1 MLIEGNFIIMEI
13 ILIISILS
21 IIIISILMNTS
32 IKKLEKIA
40 LDEELN
46 KISEK
51 YPNNIEICKEILKK
65 LKNEKVKIE
74 ENETSES
81 TMYIAVQDKIS
92 IGNTHKSFTRI
103 QTMAH
108 ECLHSIQD
116 RKLLIANFIFSNIYL
131 LFFVIMIILLIFKI
145 IQDKMLFL
153 NIFLI
158 ISFVYYVVKIYLE
171 NDAMIKAEYLA
182 KEYIEEQKITTEEEN
197 EKLIKGFKELNKG
210 CIKTTNCSIFI
221 NIMIKVI
228 IFSALSLIF

>member
-1 MLIEGNFIIMEI
+1 MEI

-32 IKKLEKIA
+32 VKKLEKIA
-40 LDEELN
+40 LDEQLN
-46 KISEK
+46 QISDK
-51 YPNNIEICKEILKK
+51 YPSNTEICKTILKK

-74 ENETSES
+74 ENKASES

-108 ECLHSIQD
+108 ECLHSIQE
-116 RKLLIANFIFSNIYL
+116 RKLLICNFIFSNIYL
-131 LFFVIMIILLIFKI
+131 FYFVIMVILLVFKI
-145 IQDKMLFL
+145 IQNKMLFL

-158 ISFVYYVVKIYLE
+158 ISFIYYVVKIYLE

-182 KEYIEEQKITTEEEN
+182 KEYIEEQKITTKKEN
-197 EKLIKGFKELNKG
+197 AKLITGFKELNKG
-210 CIKTTNCSIFI
+210 CIKATNCNIFI
-221 NIMIKVI
+221 NIMIKVV
-228 IFSALSLIF
+228 IFSILSLIF

>member
-1 MLIEGNFIIMEI
+1 MEI

-51 YPNNIEICKEILKK
+51 YPTNLEICKAILKK

-81 TMYIAVQDKIS
+81 TMYIVVQDKIS

-228 IFSALSLIF
+228 IFGALSLIF

>member
-1 MLIEGNFIIMEI
+1 MEI

-81 TMYIAVQDKIS
+81 TMYIVVQDKIS

-228 IFSALSLIF
+228 IFGALSLIF

>member
-1 MLIEGNFIIMEI
+1 MEI

-21 IIIISILMNTS
+21 IIIIAILMNTS
-32 IKKLEKIA
+32 VKKLEKIA

-46 KISEK
+46 QISDK
-51 YPNNIEICKEILKK
+51 YPSNIEICKTILKK

-74 ENETSES
+74 ENKASES

-108 ECLHSIQD
+108 ECLHSIQE
-116 RKLLIANFIFSNIYL
+116 RKLLICNFIFSNIYL
-131 LFFVIMIILLIFKI
+131 FYFVIMVILLVFKI
-145 IQDKMLFL
+145 IQNKMLFL

-158 ISFVYYVVKIYLE
+158 ISFIYYVVKIYLE

-182 KEYIEEQKITTEEEN
+182 KEYIEEQKITTKEEN
-197 EKLIKGFKELNKG
+197 AKLITGFKELNKG
-210 CIKTTNCSIFI
+210 CIKATNCNIFI
-221 NIMIKVI
+221 NIMIKVV
-228 IFSALSLIF
+228 IFSILSLIF

>member
-1 MLIEGNFIIMEI
+1 MEI

-182 KEYIEEQKITTEEEN
+182 KEYIEEQKIATEEEN
-197 EKLIKGFKELNKG
+197 AKLIKGFKELNKG

>member
-1 MLIEGNFIIMEI
+1 MEI

-21 IIIISILMNTS
+21 IIIIAILMNTS
-32 IKKLEKIA
+32 VKKLEKIA

-46 KISEK
+46 QISDK
-51 YPNNIEICKEILKK
+51 YPSNIEICKTILKK

-74 ENETSES
+74 ENKALES

-116 RKLLIANFIFSNIYL
+116 RKLLICNFIFSNIYL
-131 LFFVIMIILLIFKI
+131 FYFVTMVILLVFKI
-145 IQDKMLFL
+145 IQNKMLFL

-158 ISFVYYVVKIYLE
+158 ISFIYYVVKIYLE

-182 KEYIEEQKITTEEEN
+182 REYIEEQKITTSEEN
-197 EKLIKGFKELNKG
+197 EKLIMGFQELNKG
-210 CIKTTNCSIFI
+210 CIKATNCSIFI

>member
-1 MLIEGNFIIMEI
+1 MEI

-21 IIIISILMNTS
+21 IIIIAILMNTS
-32 IKKLEKIA
+32 VKKLEKIA

-46 KISEK
+46 QISDK
-51 YPNNIEICKEILKK
+51 YPSNIEICKTILKK

-74 ENETSES
+74 ENKESES
-81 TMYIAVQDKIS
+81 TMYIAVQDKIL

-116 RKLLIANFIFSNIYL
+116 RKLLIFNFIYSNIYL
-131 LFFVIMIILLIFKI
+131 LYFFIMIILLTFKV
-145 IQDKMLFL
+145 IQNEMLFL

-158 ISFVYYVVKIYLE
+158 MSFVYYVVKIYLE

-182 KEYIEEQKITTEEEN
+182 REYIEEQKITTSEEN
-197 EKLIKGFKELNKG
+197 EKLIMGFQELNKG
-210 CIKTTNCSIFI
+210 CIKATNCSIFI

>member
-1 MLIEGNFIIMEI
+1 MGI

-32 IKKLEKIA
+32 VKKLEKIA

-51 YPNNIEICKEILKK
+51 YPTNLEICKAILKK

-74 ENETSES
+74 ENEASEA

-103 QTMAH
+103 QTMVH

-116 RKLLIANFIFSNIYL
+116 RKLLIFNFIYSNIYL
-131 LFFVIMIILLIFKI
+131 LYFLIMIILLIFKI
-145 IQDKMLFL
+145 IKDEILFL

-158 ISFVYYVVKIYLE
+158 MSFVYYVVKIYLE

-182 KEYIEEQKITTEEEN
+182 KEYIEEQKITTKEEN
-197 EKLIKGFKELNKG
+197 ADLIKGFKELNKD
-210 CIKTTNCSIFI
+210 CIKATNCSIFI

>member
-1 MLIEGNFIIMEI
+1 MEI

-32 IKKLEKIA
+32 VKKLEKIA

-51 YPNNIEICKEILKK
+51 YPNNIDICKTILKK

-116 RKLLIANFIFSNIYL
+116 RKLLIFNFIYSNIYL
-131 LFFVIMIILLIFKI
+131 LYFLIMIILLIFKI
-145 IQDKMLFL
+145 IKDEMLFL

-158 ISFVYYVVKIYLE
+158 MSFVYYVVKIYLE

-182 KEYIEEQKITTEEEN
+182 KEYIEEQKITTSEEN
-197 EKLIKGFKELNKG
+197 EKLIMGFQELNKG
-210 CIKTTNCSIFI
+210 CIKATNCSIFI

>member
-1 MLIEGNFIIMEI
+1 MEI

-21 IIIISILMNTS
+21 IIIIAILMNTS
-32 IKKLEKIA
+32 VKKLEKIA

-46 KISEK
+46 QISYK
-51 YPNNIEICKEILKK
+51 YPSNIEICKTILKK

-74 ENETSES
+74 ENKESES
-81 TMYIAVQDKIS
+81 TMYIAVQDKIL

-116 RKLLIANFIFSNIYL
+116 RKLLIFNFIYSNIYL
-131 LFFVIMIILLIFKI
+131 LYFFIMIILLTFKV
-145 IQDKMLFL
+145 IQNEMLFL

-158 ISFVYYVVKIYLE
+158 MSFVYYVVKIYLE

-182 KEYIEEQKITTEEEN
+182 REYIEEQKITTSEEN
-197 EKLIKGFKELNKG
+197 EKLIMGFQELNKG
-210 CIKTTNCSIFI
+210 CIKATNCSIFI

>member
-1 MLIEGNFIIMEI
+1 MQI
-13 ILIISILS
+13 ILIISILA
-21 IIIISILMNTS
+21 IIIISLLMNIS
-32 IKKLEKIA
+32 VKKLEKIA

-51 YPNNIEICKEILKK
+51 YPSNIEICKKILKK

-74 ENETSES
+74 ENEASES
-81 TMYIAVQDKIS
+81 TMYIALQDKIS

-131 LFFVIMIILLIFKI
+131 LYFAIMVILLIFKI

-158 ISFVYYVVKIYLE
+158 MSFIYYVIKIYLE

-182 KEYIEEQKITTEEEN
+182 KDYIEETKITKKEEN
-197 EKLIKGFKELNKG
+197 EKLVRGFNKLNKF
-210 CIKTTNCSIFI
+210 CIKATNCNIFI

>member
-1 MLIEGNFIIMEI
+1 MEI

-32 IKKLEKIA
+32 VKKLEKIA
-40 LDEELN
+40 LDEQLN
-46 KISEK
+46 QISDK
-51 YPNNIEICKEILKK
+51 YPSNTEICKTILKK

-74 ENETSES
+74 ENKASES

-108 ECLHSIQD
+108 ECLHSIQE
-116 RKLLIANFIFSNIYL
+116 RKLLICNFIFSNIYL
-131 LFFVIMIILLIFKI
+131 FYFVIMVILLVFKI
-145 IQDKMLFL
+145 IQNKMLFL

-158 ISFVYYVVKIYLE
+158 ISFIYYVVKIYLE

-182 KEYIEEQKITTEEEN
+182 KEYIEEEKITTKEEN
-197 EKLIKGFKELNKG
+197 AKLITGFKELNKG
-210 CIKTTNCSIFI
+210 CIKATNCNIFI
-221 NIMIKVI
+221 NIMIKVV
-228 IFSALSLIF
+228 IFSILSLIF

>member
-1 MLIEGNFIIMEI
+1 MEI

-51 YPNNIEICKEILKK
+51 YPSNLEICKIILKK

-116 RKLLIANFIFSNIYL
+116 RKLLIFNFIYSNIYL
-131 LFFVIMIILLIFKI
+131 LYFLIMIILLTFKV
-145 IQDKMLFL
+145 IQNEMLFL

-158 ISFVYYVVKIYLE
+158 MSFVYYVVKIYLE

-182 KEYIEEQKITTEEEN
+182 KEYIEEQKITTSEEN
-197 EKLIKGFKELNKG
+197 EKLIMGFQELNKG
-210 CIKTTNCSIFI
+210 CIKATNCSIFI

>member
-1 MLIEGNFIIMEI
+1 MEI

-32 IKKLEKIA
+32 VKKLEKIA
-40 LDEELN
+40 LDEQLN
-46 KISEK
+46 QISDK
-51 YPNNIEICKEILKK
+51 YPSNTEICKTILKK

-74 ENETSES
+74 ENKASES

-116 RKLLIANFIFSNIYL
+116 RKLLICNFIFSNIYL
-131 LFFVIMIILLIFKI
+131 FYSFITVILLVFKI
-145 IQDKMLFL
+145 IQNKMLFL

-158 ISFVYYVVKIYLE
+158 ISFIYYVVKIYLE

-182 KEYIEEQKITTEEEN
+182 KEYIEEQKITTKEEN
-197 EKLIKGFKELNKG
+197 AKLITGFKELNKG
-210 CIKTTNCSIFI
+210 CIKATNCNIFI
-221 NIMIKVI
+221 NIMIKVV
-228 IFSALSLIF
+228 IFSILSLIF

>member
-1 MLIEGNFIIMEI
+1 MEI

-32 IKKLEKIA
+32 VKKLEKIA
-40 LDEELN
+40 LDEQLN
-46 KISEK
+46 QISDK
-51 YPNNIEICKEILKK
+51 YPSNTEICKTILRK

-74 ENETSES
+74 ENKASES

-108 ECLHSIQD
+108 ECLHSIQE
-116 RKLLIANFIFSNIYL
+116 RKLLICNFIFSNIYL
-131 LFFVIMIILLIFKI
+131 FYFVIMVILLVFKI
-145 IQDKMLFL
+145 IQNKMLFL

-158 ISFVYYVVKIYLE
+158 ISFIYYVVKIYLE

-182 KEYIEEQKITTEEEN
+182 KEYIEEQKITTKEEN
-197 EKLIKGFKELNKG
+197 AKLITGFKELNKG
-210 CIKTTNCSIFI
+210 CIKATNCNIFI
-221 NIMIKVI
+221 NIMIKVV
-228 IFSALSLIF
+228 IFSIL

>member
-1 MLIEGNFIIMEI
+1 MEI

-32 IKKLEKIA
+32 VKKLEKIA
-40 LDEELN
+40 LDEQLN
-46 KISEK
+46 KISDK
-51 YPNNIEICKEILKK
+51 YPSNTEICKTILKK

-74 ENETSES
+74 ENKASES

-116 RKLLIANFIFSNIYL
+116 RKLLICNFIFSNIYL
-131 LFFVIMIILLIFKI
+131 FYSFITVILLVFKI
-145 IQDKMLFL
+145 IQNKMLFL

-158 ISFVYYVVKIYLE
+158 ISFIYYVVKIYLE

-182 KEYIEEQKITTEEEN
+182 KEYIEEQKITTKEEN
-197 EKLIKGFKELNKG
+197 AKLITGFKELNKG
-210 CIKTTNCSIFI
+210 CIKATNCNIFI
-221 NIMIKVI
+221 NIMIKVV
-228 IFSALSLIF
+228 IFSILSLIF

>member
-1 MLIEGNFIIMEI
+1 MEI

-32 IKKLEKIA
+32 VKKLEKIA
-40 LDEELN
+40 LDEQLN
-46 KISEK
+46 QISDK
-51 YPNNIEICKEILKK
+51 YPSNTEICKTILRK

-74 ENETSES
+74 ENKASES

-108 ECLHSIQD
+108 ECLHSIQE
-116 RKLLIANFIFSNIYL
+116 RKLLICNFIFSNIYL
-131 LFFVIMIILLIFKI
+131 FYFVIMVILLVFKI
-145 IQDKMLFL
+145 IQNKMLFL

-158 ISFVYYVVKIYLE
+158 ISFIYYVVKIYLE

-182 KEYIEEQKITTEEEN
+182 KEYIEEQKITTKEEN
-197 EKLIKGFKELNKG
+197 AKLITGFKELNKG
-210 CIKTTNCSIFI
+210 CIKATNCNIFI
-221 NIMIKVI
+221 NIMIKVV
-228 IFSALSLIF
+228 IFSILSLIF

>member
-1 MLIEGNFIIMEI
+1 MEI

-32 IKKLEKIA
+32 VKKLEKIA
-40 LDEELN
+40 LDEQLN
-46 KISEK
+46 QISDK
-51 YPNNIEICKEILKK
+51 YPSNTEICKTILKK

-74 ENETSES
+74 ENKASES

-108 ECLHSIQD
+108 ECLHSIQE
-116 RKLLIANFIFSNIYL
+116 RKLLICNFIFSNIYL
-131 LFFVIMIILLIFKI
+131 FYFVIMVILLVFKI
-145 IQDKMLFL
+145 IQNKMLFL

-158 ISFVYYVVKIYLE
+158 ISFIYYVVKIYLE

-182 KEYIEEQKITTEEEN
+182 KEYIEEQKITTKEEN
-197 EKLIKGFKELNKG
+197 AKLITGFKELNKG
-210 CIKTTNCSIFI
+210 CIKATNCNIFI
-221 NIMIKVI
+221 NIMIKVV
-228 IFSALSLIF
+228 IFSILSLIF